1 MEENNV
7 KYKDILIYLKGV
19 YSAKAEKY
27 TAEMAELTK
36 NFEVI
41 AERRSTLRG
50 KVKEAVAVVEEEKN
64 KHDQM
69 RTRED
74 RPLTGSQREGGGGEE
89 RQLKHPQGAHSYR
102 ISSEFTP
109 FMAQNWA
116 ALMRLYI
123 KTCSN
128 LEILSTDKQWTL
140 CKIFVSLALWPMVE
154 LNRSDRMQVM
164 VKRVKEAFERLQ
176 LVFARKVK
184 LLELM
189 IMKGEG
195 YIEWANR
202 INQQSELARMEGI
215 SAHNLQFMKYCQRL
229 HKTDRLFN
237 KLMDIAVKS
246 WATAQEIIRQYVQSQ
261 ALKADMV
268 ESTPKNQGNV
278 VMKMSGFS
286 SPAPRP
292 SIQLPGKQRKKYDS
306 SSHPRGRDR
315 TRGGEV
321 QGGGRRS

>member
-1 MEENNV
+1 M
-7 KYKDILIYLKGV
+7 

-50 KVKEAVAVVEEEKN
+50 KVKKAVAAVEEEKN
-64 KHDQM
+64 KHDHM

-89 RQLKHPQGAHSYR
+89 RQFKHPQGAHSDR

-109 FMAQNWA
+109 LMAQNWA

-128 LEILSTDKQWTL
+128 LEILSTDEQWTL
-140 CKIFVSLALWPMVE
+140 CKIFVSPALWPMVE

-176 LVFARKVK
+176 PVFARKVK

-202 INQQSELARMEGI
+202 INQQSELAHMEGI
-215 SAHNLQFMKYCQRL
+215 RAQNLQLMKYCQGL

-237 KLMDIAVKS
+237 C
-246 WATAQEIIRQYVQSQ
+246 
-261 ALKADMV
+261 
-268 ESTPKNQGNV
+268 STV
-278 VMKMSGFS
+278 VTS
-286 SPAPRP
+286 
-292 SIQLPGKQRKKYDS
+292 
-306 SSHPRGRDR
+306 
-315 TRGGEV
+315 
-321 QGGGRRS
+321 